1 MNSNVVSARAVPPL
15 LDVEQPSPNVAFP
28 KEKLCQRR
36 WVRSLPAIFALERF
50 PQLSPA
56 FKNALF
62 MGRFQGGTDDQ
73 ADSG

>member
-1 MNSNVVSARAVPPL
+1 MNSNVVSTRATLPL
-15 LDVEQPSPNVAFP
+15 LDVEQPSPSVAFP

-36 WVRSLPAIFALERF
+36 WVTSLPAIFALERF

-62 MGRFQGGTDDQ
+62 MGRFQGESDDQ
-73 ADSG
+73 AGSG

>member
-1 MNSNVVSARAVPPL
+1 MWSCQAPTGLFPKKSSAREDGLEV
-15 LDVEQPSPNVAFP
+15 
-28 KEKLCQRR
+28 C
-36 WVRSLPAIFALERF
+36 LPFFALERF